1 MPLFYLKLRNA
12 PEPCYDHFMDPD
24 FAKIEGVVK
33 NAILSN
39 CVGAGI
45 LEIKLDKGVLKE
57 NNIPTSKPIFIRGFH
72 RIDIGE
78 KIRIYYNREMMFASN
93 QLDVLAYEILDKN
106 KEVVFR
112 YK

>member
-1 MPLFYLKLRNA
+1 
-12 PEPCYDHFMDPD
+12 MDPNL
-24 FAKIEGVVK
+24 AKIEGVVR

-45 LEIKLDKGVLKE
+45 LEIKLDKSVLEE
-57 NNIPTSKPIFIRGFH
+57 NDIPISKPIFIRGFH

-78 KIRIYYNREMMFASN
+78 KIRIYYDRERMFASN

-106 KEVVFR
+106 KVIFR